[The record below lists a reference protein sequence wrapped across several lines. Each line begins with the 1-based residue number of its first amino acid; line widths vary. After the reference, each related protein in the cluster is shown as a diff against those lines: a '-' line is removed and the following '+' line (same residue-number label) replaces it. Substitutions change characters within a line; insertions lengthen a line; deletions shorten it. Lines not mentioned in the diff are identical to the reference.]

1 MKGLLHK
8 VLKLLSTVEDSFY
21 NFLLDKSEIKPKQQ
35 DNTTSNSD
43 ENKNAEAYTYTN
55 KYSSSEDKFSNKVI
69 DDAYASYNV
78 SLWDEEDYYIK

>member
-1 MKGLLHK
+1 MKRLLHNAFK
-8 VLKLLSTVEDSFY
+8 YLSKVEDMFFDY
-21 NFLLDKSEIKPKQQ
+21 LLDKSEIKPEQKN
-35 DNTTSNSD
+35 NTTSNSD

-55 KYSSSEDKFSNKVI
+55 KYSSSDDKFSNKVI